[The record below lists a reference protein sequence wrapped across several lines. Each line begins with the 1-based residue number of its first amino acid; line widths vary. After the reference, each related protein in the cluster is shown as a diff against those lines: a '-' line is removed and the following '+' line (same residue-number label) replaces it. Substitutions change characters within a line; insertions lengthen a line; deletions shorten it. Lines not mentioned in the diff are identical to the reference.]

1 MVSSTGMT
9 EEDIFVHHTAV
20 NKKEPRKC
28 LCGVGVGEVMGF
40 DVHEG
45 ESLRRQQMWQALEVE
60 LQDKA
65 GKYATAAPNHYGC
78 RPGRGG
84 PPAVPVHPQFPPAGS
99 EWGKED
105 AWGERSEARSPQHC
119 RTQLARGHRCRAERW
134 QPPRVQEGTI
144 PGCRRTR

>member
-1 MVSSTGMT
+1 MT

-65 GKYATAAPNHYGC
+65 GKYATAAPNHYRC
-78 RPGRGG
+78 RPGRRG
-84 PPAVPVHPQFPPAGS
+84 PPAVPARTAGRIRVGKGGRVGRALRGQEPSALQESARTWPQ
-99 EWGKED
+99 
-105 AWGERSEARSPQHC
+105 
-119 RTQLARGHRCRAERW
+119 
-134 QPPRVQEGTI
+134 VQS
-144 PGCRRTR
+144 